1 MKIHQL
7 EAKNDNKTEYES
19 NVFVFSKHFHAAKTK
34 EEKPTFTFD
43 QYPDEHIHQQ
53 IEDGPMPGSFL
64 IEHSS
69 KATIGWI
76 NIKGRTASVAKH
88 FRVTIN

>member
-7 EAKNDNKTEYES
+7 EVQNENKTEFES
-19 NVFVFSKHFHAAKTK
+19 NVFVFSKHLHEQGKG
-34 EEKPTFTFD
+34 EKPTFTYD
-43 QYPDEHIHQQ
+43 QYPDEYIHHE

-76 NIKGRTASVAKH
+76 NVKGRPYSVA
-88 FRVTIN
+88 